1 MLHVCIGGMQSLFCC
16 ILVVIFIQTFN
27 FVQKIP
33 RYVLTKALGGHS
45 VKFPLQYIFN
55 FGQYGIFSRYD
66 SFGDIPGHGATF
78 NLDLQVLWTLKSF
91 LVLFGASF
99 TVRYWIRIKVWSGT
113 PMDKSRQLSVT
124 FPDWFASS
132 VLGAIAVV
140 TLSYNF
146 PTGEKQVVCCSDSLF
161 KDVFRYNFQ
170 ICPSIQ
176 VLFSDFLSA
185 GHLDNINW
193 EFFVCTVKYFFGFFA
208 SHNRFFLSSY
218 QSVCTTFL
226 QSVSMED
233 ISLFV
238 VNFLKAA
245 VCRFLF
251 AVSISPTRAH
261 PQLEDFQ
268 NHGMK
273 DFDSE
278 LFYAHSFLFH
288 HFQKV
293 QQPYA

>member
-1 MLHVCIGGMQSLFCC
+1 MLHVCIGGMQSLLCC

-66 SFGDIPGHGATF
+66 SFGDIPGHGATVIY
-78 NLDLQVLWTLKSF
+78 LDHKVLWTMKSS
-91 LVLFGASF
+91 LVLFGANF

-140 TLSYNF
+140 TVSYNF
-146 PTGEKQVVCCSDSLF
+146 PAGEKQVVRCSDSFF
-161 KDVFRYNFQ
+161 KYVLRYYFQ

-176 VLFSDFLSA
+176 VLISDILSA

-193 EFFVCTVKYFFGFFA
+193 EFFVRTVKYFFGFLA
-208 SHNRFFLSSY
+208 SHNRFSLVYKFNNIPISRFARPFCS
-218 QSVCTTFL
+218 Q
-226 QSVSMED
+226 SMEG
-233 ISLFV
+233 ISLV
-238 VNFLKAA
+238 VVIVFLKAA
-245 VCRFLF
+245 VCRFLLLS
-251 AVSISPTRAH
+251 VSIFPTRA
-261 PQLEDFQ
+261 PSS
-268 NHGMK
+268 N
-273 DFDSE
+273 
-278 LFYAHSFLFH
+278 
-288 HFQKV
+288 
-293 QQPYA
+293 

>member
-33 RYVLTKALGGHS
+33 SYVLTKALGGHS

-66 SFGDIPGHGATF
+66 SFGDIPGHAATVIY
-78 NLDLQVLWTLKSF
+78 LDRKVLWTMKSS
-91 LVLFGASF
+91 LVLFGANF
-99 TVRYWIRIKVWSGT
+99 TVRYWIRIKAWSGA

-132 VLGAIAVV
+132 VLGTIAVTV
-140 TLSYNF
+140 SYNF
-146 PTGEKQVVCCSDSLF
+146 PAGEKQVVRCSDSFIKYVL
-161 KDVFRYNFQ
+161 RYYFQ

-176 VLFSDFLSA
+176 VLFSDILSA

-193 EFFVCTVKYFFGFFA
+193 EFFVRTVKYFFGFLA
-208 SHNRFFLSSY
+208 SHNRFSLVKYSTNSIIPISQFARPFCS
-218 QSVCTTFL
+218 QSL
-226 QSVSMED
+226 WRD

-238 VNFLKAA
+238 VSFFSKQLFADFFF
-245 VCRFLF
+245 FLF
-251 AVSISPTRAH
+251 PFFQRVHH
-261 PQLEDFQ
+261 PQLEDFRI
-268 NHGMK
+268 M
-273 DFDSE
+273 
-278 LFYAHSFLFH
+278 A
-288 HFQKV
+288 
-293 QQPYA
+293 